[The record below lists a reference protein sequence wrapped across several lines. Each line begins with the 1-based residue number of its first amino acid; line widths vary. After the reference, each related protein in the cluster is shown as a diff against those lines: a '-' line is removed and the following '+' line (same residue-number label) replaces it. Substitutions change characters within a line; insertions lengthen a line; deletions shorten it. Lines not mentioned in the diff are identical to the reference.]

1 MNVNSYEQKTAKVMI
16 VDDDDSVLRTT
27 ILISE
32 EEGYLIETFS
42 TDMEAIDT
50 FNKDI
55 HAVVLD
61 INMPDMTGM
70 QVFREIKL
78 INPFVPIVFHT
89 GMLPCGMREET

>member
-32 EEGYLIETFS
+32 EGYLIETFS
-42 TDMEAIDT
+42 TDKEAIDT

-70 QVFREIKL
+70 QVFRESS
-78 INPFVPIVFHT
+78 
-89 GMLPCGMREET
+89 